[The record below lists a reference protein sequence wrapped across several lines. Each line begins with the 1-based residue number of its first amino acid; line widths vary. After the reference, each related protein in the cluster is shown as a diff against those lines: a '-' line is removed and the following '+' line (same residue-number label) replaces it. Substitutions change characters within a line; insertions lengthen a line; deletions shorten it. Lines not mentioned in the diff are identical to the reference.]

1 MNAQVRFRT
10 AAPGGSDTDAGARMD
25 PMVFVT
31 QARRMQAR
39 AAAEVVAAG
48 WRAVRHAL
56 GDLSEAATRRFLVP
70 LARRAERRRAVAQLS
85 ALDDRLLADIGLRR
99 SDIQLAVAG
108 TLADPRVTRRRPAVR
123 QHVLEAGRCPQPT
136 AAANANRPKAG
147 LAA

>member
-10 AAPGGSDTDAGARMD
+10 TAPGGSNPDAAARID

-48 WRAVRHAL
+48 WRAIRCAL
-56 GDLSEAATRRFLVP
+56 ADLSEAATRRVLAP
-70 LARRAERRRAVAQLS
+70 LARRTERHRAVAQLS

-99 SDIQLAVAG
+99 SDIELAVAG
-108 TLADPRVTRRRPAVR
+108 TLADPRVTRRPAVR
-123 QHVLEAGRCPQPT
+123 QHVLEAGRCPRPA